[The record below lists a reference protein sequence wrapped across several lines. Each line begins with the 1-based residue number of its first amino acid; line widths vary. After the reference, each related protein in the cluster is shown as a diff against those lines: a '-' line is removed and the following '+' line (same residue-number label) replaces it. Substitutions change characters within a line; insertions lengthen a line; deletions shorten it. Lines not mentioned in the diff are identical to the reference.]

1 MPGDDPIPEQPPTS
15 PDKWLIISL
24 LAAAELLAM
33 SLWFSATAVV
43 PALMDHWQVS
53 SGQAAWLTMSVQL
66 GFVAGAVAS
75 ALFNIAD
82 LLSPRI
88 VFAFGA
94 FSGAA
99 LNAAIPAL
107 DTGFVPSVALRFG
120 TGMSLALVYP
130 VGMKIMA
137 TWTRKNRGLG
147 IGLLVGALTVGSAS
161 PHLVK
166 AFGEITA
173 WRPVLYSVSGLA
185 LAGGLLGLAVG
196 HLGPY
201 RTTVPRFR
209 WRYMRKALTDRSL
222 RLANFG
228 YLGHMWELYAMWT
241 WIPLFLTQAYATAR
255 LGARAAAVAAFAV
268 IAVGGIGSVLAGRL
282 ADRWGRTRTTILS
295 MIVSGTCALTVGI
308 FFHGH
313 PVAVTLIALIWGF
326 AIVADSA
333 QFSTAISELAE
344 PEYMGTQ
351 LTAQTAM
358 GFLLTIGSIQL
369 IPRVVE
375 AAGWRW
381 TFAVLALGP
390 ALGCWA
396 MWLLQ
401 RSPEAS
407 KLAGGR
413 G

>member
-75 ALFNIAD
+75 ALLNIAD

-147 IGLLVGALTVGSAS
+147 IGLLVGALTVG
-161 PHLVK
+161 
-166 AFGEITA
+166 
-173 WRPVLYSVSGLA
+173 
-185 LAGGLLGLAVG
+185 
-196 HLGPY
+196 
-201 RTTVPRFR
+201 
-209 WRYMRKALTDRSL
+209 
-222 RLANFG
+222 
-228 YLGHMWELYAMWT
+228 
-241 WIPLFLTQAYATAR
+241 
-255 LGARAAAVAAFAV
+255 
-268 IAVGGIGSVLAGRL
+268 
-282 ADRWGRTRTTILS
+282 
-295 MIVSGTCALTVGI
+295 
-308 FFHGH
+308 
-313 PVAVTLIALIWGF
+313 
-326 AIVADSA
+326 
-333 QFSTAISELAE
+333 
-344 PEYMGTQ
+344 
-351 LTAQTAM
+351 
-358 GFLLTIGSIQL
+358 
-369 IPRVVE
+369 
-375 AAGWRW
+375 
-381 TFAVLALGP
+381 
-390 ALGCWA
+390 
-396 MWLLQ
+396 
-401 RSPEAS
+401 
-407 KLAGGR
+407 
-413 G
+413 